1 MTWLMVS
8 PWAPYRDG
16 IASYAQQEVRHLRA
30 AGHDVTVL
38 SPLPSAAHHHLRL
51 GGATGAVRLARH
63 GAGYDRVIVQFGP
76 ELLFGQ
82 CRTGAERVAVWAAL
96 AALARTTDLE
106 LRIHEI
112 EYDRLE
118 QSRAEAA
125 MARTV
130 VGSAHAVTVHTEA
143 EHRALLERLGPVA
156 GRISVVAHGRHFSSQ
171 VDLSPLEAKAEL
183 GLDPDRLTLLCIGF
197 LQHHKGFD
205 LAIEALAVAT
215 LDDADLHIVG
225 SGRIDHPEIA
235 QYVSQLRAMADRSAG
250 VTLHEGYVS
259 DELFDRWLLAA
270 DVVVLP
276 YREIWSSG
284 VVERARLFDKP
295 IIASDLPQLRDQLP
309 ADAIVCGG
317 VGELA
322 DAMAAVARRLAGAVG
337 PEPTAATGDGL
348 EASSG
353 AATVSRSS
361 ADATASTTW
370 DVDRHKPDR
379 SSLQRQI
386 EARAGGHRAGTGPAI
401 TGPLP
406 PRLGSSARVGVT
418 GEGSVGSAM
427 AMTGPI
433 RPATRHLEDLGS
445 YQRPPATSL
454 RPLVGP
460 LKQSVETLTNWQ
472 IDPLTR
478 RIEDLHQATVEA
490 VLELEARVQRLET
503 VHRQE
508 AEGGQDQP
516 CEYSSP
522 VASDSSARR
531 SSDI

>member
-51 GGATGAVRLARH
+51 GGAPGAFRLARH
-63 GAGYDRVIVQFGP
+63 GAGYERVIVQFGP
-76 ELLFGQ
+76 ELLFGH

-112 EYDRLE
+112 EYERLE
-118 QSRAEAA
+118 RSRAEAT
-125 MARTV
+125 MARIV
-130 VGSAHAVTVHTEA
+130 LGSAHAVTVHTEA
-143 EHRALLERLGPVA
+143 EHRALLERLGPA
-156 GRISVVAHGRHFSSQ
+156 ARRISVVAHGRHFSSQ
-171 VDLSPLEAKAEL
+171 VDLSPMEAKAEL
-183 GLDPDRLTLLCIGF
+183 GLEPDRLTLLCIGF

-205 LAIEALAVAT
+205 LAIEALAVAN

-235 QYVSQLRAMADRSAG
+235 QYVAQLRAMADRSAG

-295 IIASDLPQLRDQLP
+295 IIASDLPQLRDQLS
-309 ADAIVCGG
+309 ADSMVCGG

-322 DAMAAVARRLAGAVG
+322 DAMAAVARRLAGGVG
-337 PEPTAATGDGL
+337 PVSTTTGDGL
-348 EASSG
+348 ETASG
-353 AATVSRSS
+353 AATGSRSS
-361 ADATASTTW
+361 GDATGSTTW
-370 DVDRHKPDR
+370 DVDRPKPDR

-386 EARAGGHRAGTGPAI
+386 EARAGRQRAVTGAAI

-406 PRLGSSARVGVT
+406 PRLGSATRVGVAD
-418 GEGSVGSAM
+418 GGSVGSAM
-427 AMTGPI
+427 AMTEPT
-433 RPATRHLEDLGS
+433 RPAARHLEDLGS

-460 LKQSVETLTNWQ
+460 LKQSVETVTNWQ

-478 RIEDLHQATVEA
+478 RIEDLHQATVDA
-490 VLELEARVQRLET
+490 VLELEARMQRLEA

-522 VASDSSARR
+522 VA
-531 SSDI
+531 